1 MRLIAGLGNPGRE
14 YENTPHNAGFEVVD
28 QLAHQ
33 LDLPSPQSRF
43 QGLMQRGSA
52 GPEPFLLLKPQTYM
66 NRSGFSVAEC
76 LRFFKIAPE
85 DLVVV
90 SDDLDLPP
98 GRVRLRTSG
107 SHGGHN
113 GLRSLIEQ
121 LGTEQF
127 RRVRVGIGRPQ
138 GERSVTG
145 YVLGRWKP
153 GDESATQ
160 AVMPALL
167 EALTCFLRSGAW
179 RDTTLAAPQP
189 VVAETATG

>member
-1 MRLIAGLGNPGRE
+1 M
-14 YENTPHNAGFEVVD
+14 
-28 QLAHQ
+28 
-33 LDLPSPQSRF
+33 
-43 QGLMQRGSA
+43 
-52 GPEPFLLLKPQTYM
+52 
-66 NRSGFSVAEC
+66 
-76 LRFFKIAPE
+76 
-85 DLVVV
+85 VV

>member
-14 YENTPHNAGFEVVD
+14 YENTPHNAGFEAVD
-28 QLAHQ
+28 QLARQ
-33 LDLPSPQSRF
+33 FDLPSPQNRF
-43 QGLMQRGSA
+43 QGLMQRGS

-66 NRSGFSVAEC
+66 NRSGVSVAEC

-98 GRVRLRTSG
+98 GRVRLRASG

-113 GLRSLIEQ
+113 GLRSIIEQ

-127 RRVRVGIGRPQ
+127 RRARIGIGHPQ

-145 YVLGRWKP
+145 HVLGRWKP
-153 GDESATQ
+153 EDEAAAQ

-167 EALTCFLRSGAW
+167 EALTRFLRSGAW
-179 RDTTLAAPQP
+179 RDTTLAAPPP
-189 VVAETATG
+189 VAAATTAG